1 LTLKKPFIVLLVV
14 GAVAVIFFVSLVGNR
29 EKGVEVYQYTVEKR
43 DLMSIVS
50 ASGIIEPKVR
60 VNISSNVIG
69 EIVKLAVKE
78 GQKVNRGDFLLQID
92 PQQYEAEVR
101 RLRAYLRVAEIKV
114 EQAEVNLRDARNNL
128 ERVSSLFQKE
138 FVSQMELEAAQVK
151 YDFAEVQLKSA
162 KEEVAQAQASLE
174 RAEDQLKKTTFTAP
188 MSGIVSKLNA
198 EEGET
203 VITGTMNNPGTV
215 IMTIADMSEVL
226 ATVNVDETEI
236 NKVRFTQR
244 AKVTVDA
251 IQGKEYQGEVI
262 DIASSAT
269 KEGDVSVFQVKIAME
284 DPGQNLKPGMTS
296 RAKIET
302 DFRSQIFAVPLQSV
316 VEREIEVTE
325 GENKR
330 KEDKDVVFLIEENKA
345 KIVPVTTGIS
355 DDTDVEILSGVEEGD
370 RVITGPYRNLKALKD
385 GDLIKVKEEEGEEE
399 SLEVS
404 IGIS

>member
-1 LTLKKPFIVLLVV
+1 MKKPIIILLVV
-14 GAVAVIFFVSLVGNR
+14 VIVVVIFLISLLSDR
-29 EKGVEVYQYTVEKR
+29 DKGIEVYQYTVEKR

-50 ASGIIEPKVR
+50 ASGIIEPRIK

-78 GQKVNRGDFLLQID
+78 GQRVNKGDFLLQID

-101 RLRAYLRVAEIKV
+101 RLKAYLKMSQINV

-128 ERVSSLFQKE
+128 ERVKSLFQKE

-151 YDFAEVQLKSA
+151 YDSAEVQLKSA
-162 KEEVAQAQASLE
+162 REEVAQARASLE
-174 RAEDQLKKTTFTAP
+174 RVEDQLKKTTFTAP

-226 ATVNVDETEI
+226 STVNVDETEI
-236 NKVRFTQR
+236 NKVRLGQK

-251 IQGKEYQGEVI
+251 IEGKEYQGEVM
-262 DIASSAT
+262 DIATSAT

-284 DPGQNLKPGMTS
+284 DPDQNLKPGMTS
-296 RAKIET
+296 RAQIET
-302 DFRSQIFAVPLQSV
+302 DFRSDIFAVPLQSV
-316 VEREIEVTE
+316 VEREIEVIEE
-325 GENKR
+325 GKKKKVE
-330 KEDKDVVFLIEENKA
+330 KDVVFLIEENKA
-345 KIVPVTTGIS
+345 KMVPVTTGIS

-370 RVITGPYRNLKALKD
+370 RVITGPYRNLKNLKN
-385 GDLIKVKEEEGEEE
+385 GDLVKIKEEEMEGE

-404 IGIS
+404 INVS

>member
-1 LTLKKPFIVLLVV
+1 MKKPFVIVLVV
-14 GAVAVIFFVSLVGNR
+14 GIGAVIFIVSLVGNR
-29 EKGVEVYQYTVEKR
+29 EKGIEVYQYTVEKR
-43 DLMSIVS
+43 ELMSNVS

-78 GQKVNRGDFLLQID
+78 GQTVNKGDFLLQID

-101 RLRAYLRVAEIKV
+101 RLKAYLKVAEIKV
-114 EQAEVNLRDARNNL
+114 EQAEVNLKDARNNL
-128 ERVSSLFQKE
+128 ERVSSLHQKE

-151 YDFAEVQLKSA
+151 YESAEVQLKSA
-162 KEEVAQAQASLE
+162 KEEVTQARASLE
-174 RAEDQLKKTTFTAP
+174 RSEDQLRKTTFTAP

-236 NKVRFTQR
+236 NKVGFAQK

-251 IQGKEYQGEVI
+251 IEGKEYQGEVI
-262 DIASSAT
+262 EIATSAT
-269 KEGDVSVFQVKIAME
+269 KEGDVSVFQVEIAME
-284 DPGQNLKPGMTS
+284 EPDQNLKPGMTS

-302 DFRSQIFAVPLQSV
+302 DYRSDIFAVPLQSV
-316 VEREIEVTE
+316 VEREIKVTE
-325 GENKR
+325 EG
-330 KEDKDVVFLIEENKA
+330 KEKKVEKDVVFLIEENKA
-345 KIVPVTTGIS
+345 KMVQVTTGIS
-355 DDTDVEILSGVEEGD
+355 DDTDVEILSGIKEGD
-370 RVITGPYRNLKALKD
+370 RVITGPYRNLKDLKD
-385 GDLIKVKEEEGEEE
+385 GDLVRIKKEETEEE

-404 IGIS
+404 VEVS

>member
-1 LTLKKPFIVLLVV
+1 MKKPFVIVLVV
-14 GAVAVIFFVSLVGNR
+14 GIAAVIFIVSLVGNR
-29 EKGVEVYQYTVEKR
+29 EKGIEVYQYTVEKR
-43 DLMSIVS
+43 ELMSNVS

-78 GQKVNRGDFLLQID
+78 GQTVNKGDFLLQID

-101 RLRAYLRVAEIKV
+101 RLKAYLKVAEIKV
-114 EQAEVNLRDARNNL
+114 EQGEVNLKDARNNL
-128 ERVSSLFQKE
+128 ERVSSLHQKE

-151 YDFAEVQLKSA
+151 YESAEVQLKSA
-162 KEEVAQAQASLE
+162 KEEVTQARASLE
-174 RAEDQLKKTTFTAP
+174 RSEDQLRKTTFTAP

-236 NKVRFTQR
+236 NKVGFAQK

-251 IQGKEYQGEVI
+251 IEGKEYPGEVI
-262 DIASSAT
+262 EIATSAT
-269 KEGDVSVFQVKIAME
+269 KEGDVSVFEVKIAME
-284 DPGQNLKPGMTS
+284 EPDQNLKPGMTS

-302 DFRSQIFAVPLQSV
+302 DFRSDIFAVPLQSV

-325 GENKR
+325 EGKKKKVE
-330 KEDKDVVFLIEENKA
+330 KDVVFLIEENKA
-345 KIVPVTTGIS
+345 KMVQVTTGIS
-355 DDTDVEILSGVEEGD
+355 DDTDVEILSGIKEGD
-370 RVITGPYRNLKALKD
+370 RVITGPYRNLKDLKD
-385 GDLIKVKEEEGEEE
+385 GDLVRIKKEETEEE

-404 IGIS
+404 VEVS

>member
-1 LTLKKPFIVLLVV
+1 LKKPFIVLLVV

>member
-1 LTLKKPFIVLLVV
+1 MKKPFIVLLVV